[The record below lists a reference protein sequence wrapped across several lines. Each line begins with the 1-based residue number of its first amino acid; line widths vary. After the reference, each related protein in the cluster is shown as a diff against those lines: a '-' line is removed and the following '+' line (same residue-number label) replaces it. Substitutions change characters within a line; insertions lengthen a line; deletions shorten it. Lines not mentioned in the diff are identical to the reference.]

1 MAFSNQSTLESTNMY
16 ATAKNNSRR
25 YNSPRRHTGHKGAA
39 KTPFCKVCYDAGRP
53 KEEYQSHYVKD
64 RPGPHGKVVCPL
76 LLNQECSYCHKKG
89 HTPKQC
95 PEIAAKNARIAE
107 RKRQLELQARAPDM
121 DGFCCVKAHTSRRGC
136 GRSTFKS
143 QKETFAPAK
152 KQGAFDALISD
163 SDEEVE
169 EEKVQED
176 FPAIG
181 NAPTKVAPVTSGW
194 AAVAAAAPKPAPIK
208 VTAPESLAPP
218 KIVRQDNSAWSDE
231 EDATED
237 FWAKQQ
243 ANSAKY
249 AGKSWADSDWDDSSD
264 EDDDEW

>member
-1 MAFSNQSTLESTNMY
+1 MY
-16 ATAKNNSRR
+16 ATAKTNTRR
-25 YNSPRRHTGHKGAA
+25 YAGYKGAV
-39 KTPFCKVCYDAGRP
+39 KTPFCKICYDAGRP

-107 RKRQLELQARAPDM
+107 YKRQQAMQARAPDM
-121 DGFCCVKAHTSRRGC
+121 DGFCCAKVHSGRRGC
-136 GRSTFKS
+136 NKSSVKS

-169 EEKVQED
+169 EVQED

-181 NAPTKVAPVTSGW
+181 NAPAKVTPVTSGW
-194 AAVAAAAPKPAPIK
+194 AAVAAAAPKPKPAPVK
-208 VTAPESLAPP
+208 LTAPETLAPG
-218 KIVRQDNSAWSDE
+218 KLVRQDNSAWSDE
-231 EDATED
+231 EDAKED

-243 ANSAKY
+243 AKSAKY
-249 AGKSWADSDWDDSSD
+249 AGKSWADSDWEDSSD
-264 EDDDEW
+264 DECDHW

>member
-1 MAFSNQSTLESTNMY
+1 MY

-64 RPGPHGKVVCPL
+64 RPGPHGKVVCPF

-95 PEIAAKNARIAE
+95 PEVAAKNARIAE
-107 RKRQLELQARAPDM
+107 YKRQQEMQARAPDA
-121 DGFCCVKAHTSRRGC
+121 DGFCCAKVHSGRRGC
-136 GRSTFKS
+136 NRTTVKS
-143 QKETFAPAK
+143 QMQTFAPTK
-152 KQGAFDALISD
+152 KQGAFDALISESD
-163 SDEEVE
+163 SDEEV

-181 NAPTKVAPVTSGW
+181 NAPTKVAPVTTGW
-194 AAVAAAAPKPAPIK
+194 ASVAAAAPKPAPIK
-208 VTAPESLAPP
+208 AKMPEPVAPA
-218 KIVRQDNSAWSDE
+218 KVQQDNSAWSDD
-231 EDATED
+231 EDEKED

-243 ANSAKY
+243 AKSAKY

-264 EDDDEW
+264 EEDDDW